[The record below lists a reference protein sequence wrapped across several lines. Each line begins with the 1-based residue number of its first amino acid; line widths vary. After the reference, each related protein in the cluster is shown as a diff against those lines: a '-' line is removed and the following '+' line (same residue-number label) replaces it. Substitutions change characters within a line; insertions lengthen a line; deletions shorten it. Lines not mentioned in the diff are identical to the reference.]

1 MLRAEKGVAA
11 QVLASLGV
19 TIERTLADVAAMV
32 GEGTTEPSR
41 KIPFTRSAKKVLEL
55 SLREALALR
64 HDDIGT
70 EHLLLGLV
78 ADQDGAAIQSAG
90 KGRTRSSG
98 DHPRNSSSLGSVT
111 RARALGVSTRLEY
124 RIERW
129 EHAENKH
136 RLEEL
141 NELGTKGWQLADIT
155 PVPDGAQWIFQR
167 PVTPRWKYKATTL
180 R

>member
-1 MLRAEKGVAA
+1 MARRYK
-11 QVLASLGV
+11 VLAK
-19 TIERTLADVAAMV
+19 A
-32 GEGTTEPSR
+32 
-41 KIPFTRSAKKVLEL
+41 
-55 SLREALALR
+55 
-64 HDDIGT
+64 
-70 EHLLLGLV
+70 GLDRAV
-78 ADQDGAAIQSAG
+78 I
-90 KGRTRSSG
+90 
-98 DHPRNSSSLGSVT
+98 T
-111 RARALGVSTRLEY
+111 RATLQALEASRGPALWGFQHAWEY